1 MVLLKERAPLSRGP
15 ECFILQGQS
24 SRTSFPLFSGSGLG
38 ARCPFQQPILLV
50 RVSSLRRLAVC
61 SPRFLLSPPLA
72 SVRLQEVGFLSAQR
86 RFLVNQRAEKCLRYK
101 TIFKDVFSAVT
112 WHLSSLYLGIRT
124 ALIRARASRF
134 RFHGVA

>member
-1 MVLLKERAPLSRGP
+1 MLY
-15 ECFILQGQS
+15 S
-24 SRTSFPLFSGSGLG
+24 SRTIVQDVVPIVLRFRIGRPLPLSTTYFVGSFLIAEEVGRMQPPLSS
-38 ARCPFQQPILLV
+38 
-50 RVSSLRRLAVC
+50 VSS
-61 SPRFLLSPPLA
+61 LA